1 MNGARPACLSR
12 RRSARQGGFT
22 LTETLVA
29 LFILALLSSAGSGL
43 LLGASTS
50 GKQIR
55 EQETSARQIDI
66 AQAFIRGDIG
76 AMSTRAVRPEW
87 GTGRPGNLFGEQP
100 SGRAP
105 FLQFV
110 RSGWIISDPEARR
123 SSLQYVSYFLDQDRL
138 VRRAQARPDVTDSTA
153 QVERVL
159 FENVAGVQLRFRGGI
174 EWSEEWVGDAGQDL
188 TILPELIE
196 LDIRFDDGTALTIA
210 ALTGGR
216 A

>member
-1 MNGARPACLSR
+1 MIGARNLSTR
-12 RRSARQGGFT
+12 PVSGADQRGFT

-43 LLGASTS
+43 LLSASSS

-55 EQETSARQIDI
+55 DQEIGARRVDI
-66 AQAFIRGDIG
+66 AQAFIRGDID

-87 GTGRPGNLFGEQP
+87 GNGRPGNLFGAQP
-100 SGRAP
+100 RGSQP

-110 RSGWIISDPEARR
+110 RSGWIISDPEATR
-123 SSLQYVSYFLDQDRL
+123 SSLQYVTYYLDQDKL
-138 VRRAQARPDVTDSTA
+138 VRRAQARPDITDATA

-159 FENVAGVQLRFRGGI
+159 FENVASVSIRFRRGT
-174 EWSEEWVGDAGQDL
+174 EWSEEWIGDAGQDL
-188 TILPELIE
+188 SVLPELIE
-196 LDIRFDDGTALTIA
+196 LDIRFDDGLGMTIA

-216 A
+216 S